1 MFFYPDYIFYVY
13 IKLTYNIKLG
23 HYHDTYLKENDSMP
37 VSPDMII
44 IGNNVF
50 TGTDDHPIS
59 AAILIKENKIT
70 NIIDKAKINDY
81 ISEDTQLLDFGNN
94 LIMPGFHDFH
104 IHLLLGSMLTNSVQL
119 QDATSAME
127 AANLVKQF
135 ALENPDLPIIIGSGW
150 DNNAW
155 VDSKVVDKRYL
166 DEAVSDRPV
175 ILYQAEFHSVWVN
188 SIMLEVAGINNQTPN
203 PEFGE
208 VVKNEN
214 GEPTGL
220 LLEHAVG
227 LVTKAMPMDLNRK
240 EQLLE
245 QFLQEAAQ
253 YGVTAVHDLLR
264 LPEMSTEEATI
275 YADFEKKGKLTARIH
290 FVAPLN
296 GDISEAKRL
305 RDEHHTDMVQ
315 FTGFKQFI
323 DGVITSYTAYLDEPY
338 TNRPET
344 SGGTVFPE
352 DLIKKWTIEADME
365 NFCVRF
371 HCVGDKAVKL
381 ALDTF
386 EEAQQQN
393 GTRDSRHAIE
403 HIEMIQQ
410 DDIPRFGELGVL
422 ASIQP
427 EHINGSSYEV
437 FQDLIGEERMKLYML
452 QKTLQDAG
460 ATLVYGSDY
469 PVVGLNP
476 LSAIYR
482 AVTRL
487 DDADVCWNG
496 AEKVTL
502 ANALR
507 AYTLGSAY
515 GAFRE
520 QELGTLEV
528 GKLADLIVL
537 DRDLFNVPP
546 EEIKTAKVI
555 FTMVD
560 GQVVYE
566 NSIV

>member
-1 MFFYPDYIFYVY
+1 MSLSSDIV
-13 IKLTYNIKLG
+13 IT
-23 HYHDTYLKENDSMP
+23 
-37 VSPDMII
+37 
-44 IGNNVF
+44 GNKVF
-50 TGTDDHPIS
+50 TGTTDQPVP
-59 AAILIKENKIT
+59 AAILIRQNRIINVIEKEE
-70 NIIDKAKINDY
+70 INHY
-81 ISEDTQLLDFGNN
+81 ISEKTKLHDFGDK

-119 QDATSAME
+119 QAATSALE
-127 AANLVKQF
+127 AANLVGKY

-155 VDSKVVDKRYL
+155 LDNGIVHKRYL
-166 DEAVSDRPV
+166 DEAVSNRPV

-188 SIMLEVAGINNQTPN
+188 STMLELAGINGQTLN

-208 VVKNEN
+208 VVIDEN

-227 LVTKAMPMDLNRK
+227 IVTRAMPMDTRHK

-253 YGVTAVHDLLR
+253 YGVTSVHDLLR

-275 YADFEKKGKLTARIH
+275 YADFEEKRKLTARVH

-305 RDEHHTDMVQ
+305 RDMYHSNMVQ

-323 DGVITSYTAYLDEPY
+323 DGVITSYTAYLEEPY
-338 TNRPET
+338 TNKPET
-344 SGGTVFPE
+344 FGGTVFPE
-352 DLIKKWTIEADME
+352 DLIKKWTVEADKE
-365 NFCVRF
+365 NFRVRF
-371 HCVGDKAVKL
+371 HCIGDKAVKL

-386 EEAQQQN
+386 QEAQQQN
-393 GTRDSRHAIE
+393 GKRDARHAIE
-403 HIEMIQQ
+403 HIEMIKEE
-410 DDIPRFGELGVL
+410 DIPRFGELGVL

-437 FQDLIGEERMKLYML
+437 FQNLIGEERMNFYML
-452 QKTLQDAG
+452 QKTLKDAG

-476 LSAIYR
+476 LTAIYR

-487 DDADVCWNG
+487 DDADVCWNKN
-496 AEKVTL
+496 EKVTL
-502 ANALR
+502 ADALR
-507 AYTLGSAY
+507 AYTFGPAY

-520 QELGTLEV
+520 QELGTLEI

-537 DRDLFNVPP
+537 DRDLFSVPP
-546 EEIKTAKVI
+546 EEIMSTNVI

-560 GQVVYE
+560 GKVVYE
-566 NSIV
+566 KD